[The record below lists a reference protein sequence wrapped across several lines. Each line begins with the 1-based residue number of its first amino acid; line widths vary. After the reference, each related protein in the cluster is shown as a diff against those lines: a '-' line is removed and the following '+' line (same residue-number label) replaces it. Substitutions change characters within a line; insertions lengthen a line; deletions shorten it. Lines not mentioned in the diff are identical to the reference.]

1 MEANQIIKYTQNW
14 NNKLDCPLH
23 TTIRAYEPTKYVVGH
38 EYKEYLACK
47 KDDAGAINIDGKYYL
62 HVNTVKCIEIK
73 VLQLKDISPSMA
85 WLDAAVTLPYFLGM
99 IRTMYK
105 AQYQQAQGNMYI
117 HWLLLKNINHQP
129 NPNNNG

>member
-1 MEANQIIKYTQNW
+1 METNQIIKYTQNW

-47 KDDAGAINIDGKYYL
+47 KDDAGAINLDGKYYK

-73 VLQLKDISPSMA
+73 VLKLKDISPSMA
-85 WLDAAVTLPYFLGM
+85 WLDAAVSIHYFLGM

-105 AQYQQAQGNMYI
+105 AQYDQAQGNMYI

-129 NPNNNG
+129 NPNNN